1 MQVGGIGNESRNGN
15 SGLDNRGVFHQ
26 SINYRVDDQTQG
38 AYRRDTARRDVVDE
52 ATSAYSVSFSS
63 EGKRLAAERLAGR
76 KTAER
81 ESAVQEQST
90 DRERDKGQTQ
100 TGQGSGGVS
109 GKLRELLES
118 GKRLLLQIWNGN
130 KAEKTAEETD
140 ATDDKNAV
148 SASSEEEDI
157 ALREDKAD
165 VEEANDGFGEDE
177 AGVEAYNGF
186 RGGRI
191 ASGKGPV
198 PDEADGTPGGDGAAA
213 DVLKG
218 GIGELTDLGM
228 INGEAYHESGI
239 AAAAAN
245 VLAPRSVASSDPYF
259 NSNSDAGKVK
269 ESLLVRIRIRFR
281 DILGQLAERFGGMLS
296 GQFSA
301 GSELKDGQRRQKDN
315 LQAKQAAQE
324 KRQKEYYRKNGVVVD
339 VNVSQGEHLMDSY
352 GKTGEYSKLTT
363 GQKR

>member
-1 MQVGGIGNESRNGN
+1 MQVGGIGNENGN
-15 SGLDNRGVFHQ
+15 SGLGNRGVSHQ

-38 AYRRDTARRDVVDE
+38 AYRHDTARRDVVDE
-52 ATSAYSVSFSS
+52 ATSAYTVSFSS
-63 EGKRLAAERLAGR
+63 EGKRLAAERMAGG
-76 KTAER
+76 KATER
-81 ESAVQEQST
+81 EIAVQEQST
-90 DRERDKGQTQ
+90 DGERDKGQTQ
-100 TGQGSGGVS
+100 TGQGSGKIA

-130 KAEKTAEETD
+130 KAEEADTADNKNETATD
-140 ATDDKNAV
+140 AL
-148 SASSEEEDI
+148 E
-157 ALREDKAD
+157 
-165 VEEANDGFGEDE
+165 
-177 AGVEAYNGF
+177 
-186 RGGRI
+186 
-191 ASGKGPV
+191 
-198 PDEADGTPGGDGAAA
+198 GA
-213 DVLKG
+213 
-218 GIGELTDLGM
+218 IGELTDMGM

-245 VLAPRSVASSDPYF
+245 VLAPKSVVSLDPYF

-269 ESLLVRIRIRFR
+269 EPLLVRIRIRFR
-281 DILGQLAERFGGMLS
+281 DILGRLAEQFGGMLS

-363 GQKR
+363 EQKR